1 VRYLEVVCRALL
13 ASVFVVAVVNKVAS
27 RAAWLDF
34 VRSLRELRQLP
45 EAVVRPAAVATVTVE
60 ALVAVLLLVPV
71 RTAGI
76 LGFALAAGLLG
87 AFTVV
92 IGRALA
98 RGNRAPCRCFGA
110 SSTPLGRPHVVR
122 NLTLICVALLGLA
135 GLSAGAAID
144 PGYAVLAGITGLV
157 LGILTT
163 AAEDIVALFTPV
175 R

>member
-1 VRYLEVVCRALL
+1 MSRSAVCRALL
-13 ASVFVVAVVNKVAS
+13 ASVFVVAVVNKVAGKV
-27 RAAWLDF
+27 AWLDF
-34 VRSLRELRQLP
+34 VQYLRELRQLP
-45 EAVVRPAAVATVTVE
+45 EAVARPAAVATVTVE
-60 ALVAVLLLVPV
+60 ALVAALLLAPV

-76 LGFALAAGLLG
+76 VGCGLAACLLS
-87 AFTVV
+87 AFTLV

-98 RGNRAPCRCFGA
+98 GGNRASCRCFGA

-122 NLTLICVALLGLA
+122 NLTLICVAVLGVA

-144 PGYAVLAGITGLV
+144 PDYAVLAGITGLV

-163 AAEDIVALFTPV
+163 AVEDIVALFKPV